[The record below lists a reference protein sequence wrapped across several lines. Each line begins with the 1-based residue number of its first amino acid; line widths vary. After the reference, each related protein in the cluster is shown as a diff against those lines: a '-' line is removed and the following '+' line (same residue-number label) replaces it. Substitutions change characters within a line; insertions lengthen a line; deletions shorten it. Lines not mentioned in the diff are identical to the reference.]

1 MPEYD
6 AFGREIGEDPLAALR
21 DATAPVRPEA
31 VVAEPAEAAEA
42 EPQPGVRPPGT
53 YSQGESPSG
62 RLPRRRRG
70 FFAPIFVF
78 GALIAV
84 LGVVANVAVD
94 ELDQGLQDLIETQE
108 PDGLGPSSMIRA
120 SNLAAA
126 LEQMR
131 ASGLGR
137 PLLLR
142 VTPNRVDAR
151 LVAGNGRQS
160 LVRVTAEHEL
170 RTVGTRRG
178 GGAGI
183 PYGQIDVTAP
193 ERLAREADAERRQI
207 RFLRLDRDGWRAV
220 YRD

>member
-21 DATAPVRPEA
+21 DATAPVPVREPVAERPEA
-31 VVAEPAEAAEA
+31 VVAEPQPV
-42 EPQPGVRPPGT
+42 PQFVR
-53 YSQGESPSG
+53 
-62 RLPRRRRG
+62 PRRRRRRV
-70 FFAPIFVF
+70 FFAPFIVF

-84 LGVVANVAVD
+84 LGVLANVAVD
-94 ELDQGLQDLIETQE
+94 EIEGGLEDLVETQE

-120 SNLAAA
+120 TNLADA

-131 ASGLGR
+131 GSGLGR
-137 PLLLR
+137 PLTLR

-160 LVRVTAEHEL
+160 LVRVTAQHEL

-183 PYGQIDVTAP
+183 PYARIDVTAP
-193 ERLAREADAERRQI
+193 ERLTREADAERRQI
-207 RFLRLDRDGWRAV
+207 RFLRLDGSGWRAV
-220 YRD
+220 YR